1 LKFSTRTLYGL
12 KAILVLAQRYGEGSM
27 SVSQIA
33 KKEGISIPYLEQILN
48 GLKKRGLVKSVR
60 GPQGGYV
67 LAQKPGELS
76 LESLFYALEPK
87 KAVDGAGSAPMAEL
101 DESAIGSRL
110 FWQKLGSSIE
120 TGLSQSTLKDLVDEA
135 RRLKKTKQRTPAA
148 TFHI

>member
-1 LKFSTRTLYGL
+1 LKFSTKTLYGL

-48 GLKKRGLVKSVR
+48 SLKKRGLVKSVR

-67 LAQKPGELS
+67 LAQKPGDLT
-76 LESLFYALEPK
+76 LEELFYSLEPK
-87 KAVDGAGSAPMAEL
+87 KAIDGNGASPAAEM

-110 FWQKLGSSIE
+110 FWQKLGTSIE
-120 TGLSQSTLKDLVDEA
+120 SGLSKTTLRDLVDEA
-135 RRLKKTKQRTPAA
+135 RRVKKTRQRTPAP